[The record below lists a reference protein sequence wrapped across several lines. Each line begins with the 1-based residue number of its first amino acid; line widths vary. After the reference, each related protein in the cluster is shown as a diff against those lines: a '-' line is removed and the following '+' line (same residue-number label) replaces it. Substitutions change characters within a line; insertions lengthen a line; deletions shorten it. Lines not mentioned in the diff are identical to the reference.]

1 MPMMMPVVDVLPCSS
16 VTQSHGV
23 SSTGEGQHSSVTQR
37 HAASHGDRHHSASS
51 SVPDTRT
58 RAEALTLDTLM
69 QCRIVCGYSKRWLV
83 SDAHRIS
90 PRPLAARQSA
100 GWSYCL
106 RAGCMPAV
114 LPRRPA
120 WDLKDSKGRGKYLI
134 VSETQGREYNLKV
147 PYY

>member
-23 SSTGEGQHSSVTQR
+23 SSTGEEQHSSVT
-37 HAASHGDRHHSASS
+37 HGDRHRSASS
-51 SVPDTRT
+51 SLPDTWT

-69 QCRIVCGYSKRWLV
+69 QCWTACGYSKCWLV
-83 SDAHRIS
+83 SDTHRIS

-100 GWSYCL
+100 GWRYCL
-106 RAGCMPAV
+106 RAGCTPAV
-114 LPRRPA
+114 SPRRPA
-120 WDLKDSKGRGKYLI
+120 WDLKDSKGRVKYLI
-134 VSETQGREYNLKV
+134 MSETQGREYNLKV